1 MFDYQYGCSTKSVR
15 YRIKEMLP
23 SLHVTQNTSTRVISL
38 TMQFLPCFEV
48 IDLSYI
54 CKKWYHATWDTTLW
68 REVSRSMTTEEVFT
82 SIFALIDSKV
92 KAFEASVQKQIEDTE
107 TFRKL
112 SDCIRYKLVCITYIY
127 RHCLKCSSSEGKL
140 RFMPILK
147 RTLCFSCSKDPDFSM
162 ISLENAES
170 EYHVSQCEI
179 ESQQLDG
186 LRVPHTNNSGK
197 FMFVYYLT
205 DILKIVKSKDPNFAK
220 AAQHRTCIEERRRTE
235 IVWYMREL
243 QIPFDFIETYL
254 NTEGTLA
261 HNYMMGR
268 SRMTA
273 DKVAKALAK
282 IHFCEKRKE
291 DSRSKADPQRSDSP
305 KIVKKVKLSE
315 DDMVVRKMQ
324 LIDRLTLMGL
334 DTEKIDFDDKS
345 SLAYSYIVGRT
356 SKELGVI
363 AGKVWREF
371 KPIFTGVAGKTTQ
384 RIKDL

>member
-1 MFDYQYGCSTKSVR
+1 M
-15 YRIKEMLP
+15 
-23 SLHVTQNTSTRVISL
+23 
-38 TMQFLPCFEV
+38 
-48 IDLSYI
+48 
-54 CKKWYHATWDTTLW
+54 
-68 REVSRSMTTEEVFT
+68 
-82 SIFALIDSKV
+82 
-92 KAFEASVQKQIEDTE
+92 QKQVEDLP
-107 TFRKL
+107 TFQKL

-127 RHCLKCSSSEGKL
+127 RYCLKCSSSEGKL

-147 RTLCFSCSKDPDFSM
+147 RTLCFSCSKDPAFSM

-170 EYHVSQCEI
+170 EYNVSQSEI
-179 ESQQLDG
+179 ESKQLDG

-197 FMFVYYLT
+197 FMFVYYLS
-205 DILKIVKSKDPNFAK
+205 DILQIVKSKDSGFNK
-220 AAQHRTCIEERRRTE
+220 VAQYRTCIEERRRTE

-243 QIPFDFIETYL
+243 QIPFDFIESYL

-282 IHFCEKRKE
+282 IYFCEKRRE
-291 DSRSKADPQRSDSP
+291 DNKNLGEQTRSESP

-363 AGKVWREF
+363 AGKVWRDF
-371 KPIFTGVAGKTTQ
+371 KPIFTGVQGKTTQ